1 MHGMTSARAEC
12 NLETATI
19 PVKVWNRL
27 STATAS
33 QVKTH
38 TPLPSLLPGSPLLA
52 RVYRLLGKGRR
63 RRFFVRVVPPPVEI
77 DLHVVWYERSA
88 LVNSL
93 DLLQPLLVLIA
104 SDVLD

>member
-1 MHGMTSARAEC
+1 MTSAGGGEC

-19 PVKVWNRL
+19 PVIQRL
-27 STATAS
+27 LQLQR
-33 QVKTH
+33 QVKTGTH
-38 TPLPSLLPGSPLLA
+38 TDPLPSLLPGSSLLA

-63 RRFFVRVVPPPVEI
+63 RSFFVRVVLPAVEI